1 MIIIY
6 STKKFHGL
14 VSAKLSLKAKLQPRC
29 KDGCGRF
36 AKPAPVPKVNA
47 IENNPLVE
55 FDYPQSDAA
64 WLLKYRLV
72 RLISANP
79 TYITGLERVGD
90 KWKYKKFLAP
100 KAKAFRILSFNLQS
114 MA

>member
-6 STKKFHGL
+6 STKKFHSL
-14 VSAKLSLKAKLQPRC
+14 VNAKLSLKAIHQPRR
-29 KDGCGRF
+29 KDGQF
-36 AKPAPVPKVNA
+36 AKPVPKVNA
-47 IENNPLVE
+47 IEKNPLVT
-55 FDYPQSDAA
+55 FDYPRSDSP
-64 WLLKYRLV
+64 WEIKPRLV
-72 RLISANP
+72 RLISVSS
-79 TYITGLERVGD
+79 THITGLERVGD